1 MSSIRSVLIFL
12 TFIALSIRALAQED
26 PKKLAREYYDL
37 AASTLE
43 ATKALDQARDLYV
56 LAADTDT
63 TFLKANM
70 EAGLMHIRTIQ
81 KELAVK
87 YLLRV
92 YRQDPLFSFPIEY
105 WIGKSYQYGL
115 DFDNALKYFNIYKA
129 KLAAKPNYQS
139 RDRVEPAAVDRAIH
153 ECNNGKR
160 YVAVPMNY
168 SIVNI
173 GREINSEYD
182 DYAPV
187 LSEKEDEIVFTSR
200 RKDDNLNQ
208 DVDIDNLP
216 FEDIF
221 VAKKQGQKW
230 SFAANIGSKINTPY
244 HDSNLAISADGKL
257 LFIVND
263 ENGGDIYYCDLQ
275 PDGTFGEPKPLP
287 GGINSTFEEKSVSIS
302 KDESTLYFSSSRP
315 GGYGGIDIYKAVKN
329 SKGEWGNVK
338 NLGSAINTQYDD
350 DGPFIDYDG
359 VTLFFSSKGHD
370 GMGGF
375 DIYRTTFDP
384 AQNKWS
390 EPVNLGYPINTP
402 DNDVYFIASAD
413 TKRAYYSSV
422 RDDGLG
428 YLDIYVIT
436 AQEGIKNATPRL
448 EKKEE
453 PVVAVPPPVKKDSV
467 VAVVKKDP
475 PKEEPKVEPK
485 KEPVKEIPKT
495 EPPPPKKEPVVVKKE
510 PVVVKKEIKPLKYV
524 VSVIDAESKSPL
536 TAKVRLSGQRDN
548 IIVGSTNPNPGVYE
562 FNVTNTTA
570 KDYRLAIEIDGYI
583 FLNQNLKIEG
593 ASEKEKTVTR
603 TIEMRKIA
611 VGVTSILHN
620 LYFDYDKA
628 KFKTESYTE
637 LNKLETM
644 LRQNQ
649 TTKIEI
655 SGHTDSYGKWDYNK
669 QLSQRRA
676 EAVKDYL
683 TKKGIDPRRI
693 KAVGYGES
701 KPLASNDDESD
712 GRALN
717 RRVEFKVLQK

>member
-1 MSSIRSVLIFL
+1 
-12 TFIALSIRALAQED
+12 
-26 PKKLAREYYDL
+26 
-37 AASTLE
+37 
-43 ATKALDQARDLYV
+43 
-56 LAADTDT
+56 
-63 TFLKANM
+63 
-70 EAGLMHIRTIQ
+70 
-81 KELAVK
+81 
-87 YLLRV
+87 
-92 YRQDPLFSFPIEY
+92 
-105 WIGKSYQYGL
+105 
-115 DFDNALKYFNIYKA
+115 
-129 KLAAKPNYQS
+129 
-139 RDRVEPAAVDRAIH
+139 
-153 ECNNGKR
+153 
-160 YVAVPMNY
+160 
-168 SIVNI
+168 
-173 GREINSEYD
+173 
-182 DYAPV
+182 
-187 LSEKEDEIVFTSR
+187 
-200 RKDDNLNQ
+200 
-208 DVDIDNLP
+208 
-216 FEDIF
+216 
-221 VAKKQGQKW
+221 
-230 SFAANIGSKINTPY
+230 
-244 HDSNLAISADGKL
+244 
-257 LFIVND
+257 
-263 ENGGDIYYCDLQ
+263 
-275 PDGTFGEPKPLP
+275 
-287 GGINSTFEEKSVSIS
+287 
-302 KDESTLYFSSSRP
+302 
-315 GGYGGIDIYKAVKN
+315 
-329 SKGEWGNVK
+329 
-338 NLGSAINTQYDD
+338 
-350 DGPFIDYDG
+350 
-359 VTLFFSSKGHD
+359 
-370 GMGGF
+370 MGGF